1 MIQPTPMPINEAA
14 RLQRLADLC
23 LLEGTTDP
31 VFETIVE
38 LTQDY
43 FGAPIALIAILEE
56 QRQWFKASRGIGV
69 RGTPRD
75 VSFCTHAILA
85 DDLFVVPNALLDERF
100 RDNPLVTGKPDIRF
114 YAGMPLITKDGLALG
129 SLCVIDTVPR
139 ALLTPREADA
149 LRRFASLVMRR
160 IDSLRDLAFRD
171 QQTGLFNRLR
181 LEEDIGSRR
190 GAHPYSLV
198 AIDMVSPQMLNDIVK
213 ALGYQFSQ
221 DLLLTMHAELASLLP
236 EHTAIYRIS
245 QTRFGF
251 FLAGHRGP
259 ASDGLF
265 GRIVQRFKRPLMCS
279 GLPIQTQ
286 IGIGAI
292 ELTQGQANLPD
303 WLRMVV
309 SASDDARIKGNGWGW
324 YEPGLARAQQRAFM
338 LLSALAEALQ
348 SPEQLRLAYQPR
360 FDAHTGTLLSV
371 EALLRWEHPFLGA
384 VSPAEFIPLAERT
397 SMIRPLSLWVIRQAV
412 TQAARW
418 HHQGKSLKTSVNVS
432 AEDLDGADFTDS
444 LLDLL
449 VDTGLPPRLL
459 ELEFTE
465 SALCKSPDLVREQ
478 LERLR
483 RVGID
488 VAIDDFGT
496 GYSNWTY
503 LRQLPATAVKLD
515 RSLICNIA
523 TDDRDRGLVETLI
536 SLGLKLG
543 YRIVAEGIECADTLA
558 VLRQAGCHEVQGFLL
573 ARPMELEAL
582 EVWREGARLC
592 THPGVPG
599 AARE

>member
-1 MIQPTPMPINEAA
+1 MIQPMPMPMNEAA
-14 RLQRLADLC
+14 RLQRVADLC

-31 VFETIVE
+31 VFEHIVE
-38 LTQDY
+38 LVQDY
-43 FGAPIALIAILEE
+43 FDAPIALISILEE
-56 QRQWFKASRGIGV
+56 QRQWFKARRGLGV
-69 RGTPRD
+69 AGTPRD
-75 VSFCTHAILA
+75 ISFCTHTILSKE
-85 DDLFVVPNALLDERF
+85 LFVVPNALVDERF
-100 RDNPLVTGKPDIRF
+100 RGNPLVTGNPDIRF
-114 YAGMPLITKDGLALG
+114 YAGVPLTTQDGLGLG

-139 ALLTPREADA
+139 PPLTPREENA
-149 LRRFASLVMRR
+149 LRNFGSLVMHR

-171 QQTGLFNRLR
+171 QQTGLLNRLR

-190 GAHPYSLV
+190 GEQPHSLV

-221 DLLLTMHAELASLLP
+221 DLMVSMHAELAVLLP
-236 EHTAIYRIS
+236 TPTPIYRIS

-251 FLAGHRGP
+251 FLAGHHTP
-259 ASDGLF
+259 ENDAVFSC
-265 GRIVQRFKRPLMCS
+265 IAQRFKRPLMCS
-279 GLPIQTQ
+279 GIPIQTQ

-292 ELTQGQANLPD
+292 ELTQGQASLPD

-309 SASDDARIKGNGWGW
+309 SASDDARTKGTGWAW

-348 SPEQLRLAYQPR
+348 GAEQLRLAYQPR
-360 FDAHTGTLLSV
+360 FDAQTGTLLSV

-412 TQAARW
+412 VQAARW
-418 HHQGKSLKTSVNVS
+418 HHQGRSLKMSVNVS
-432 AEDLDGADFTDS
+432 AEDLDGAAFTDS
-444 LLDLL
+444 LLDLMANAN
-449 VDTGLPPRLL
+449 LPPRLL

-465 SALCKSPDLVREQ
+465 SALCQSPELVREQ

-483 RVGID
+483 EVGID

-515 RSLICNIA
+515 RSLICNISN
-523 TDDRDRGLVETLI
+523 DERNRRLVETLI
-536 SLGLKLG
+536 DLGLRLG
-543 YRIVAEGIECADTLA
+543 YRIVAEGIECAETLE
-558 VLRQAGCHEVQGFLL
+558 VLRKAGCHEVQGFLL
-573 ARPMELEAL
+573 AKPMELEAL
-582 EVWREGARLC
+582 EVWREGAI
-592 THPGVPG
+592 GIN
-599 AARE
+599 